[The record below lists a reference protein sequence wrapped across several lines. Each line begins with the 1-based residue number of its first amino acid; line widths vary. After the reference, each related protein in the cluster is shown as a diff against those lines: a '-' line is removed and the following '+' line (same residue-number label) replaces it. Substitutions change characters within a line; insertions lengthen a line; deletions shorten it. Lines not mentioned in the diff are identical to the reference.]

1 MLREHIKKSF
11 QLNKSHF
18 GVFIGSVLILFLGS
32 IFTVFLIFPSLV
44 TGLEGMYL
52 RARKGHKIQVTDIF
66 MHMGKFFPLL
76 GTSLLIVLDLFL
88 TTTVFL
94 IIPLFLLLAF
104 FILIAKLE
112 PTNPIIFII
121 AVLFSV
127 GYTLFI
133 FYREG
138 QYLHA
143 LNFVAESGL
152 KPRESLRE
160 SKKATKNRWEAAL
173 LAFFL
178 FFAFGCL
185 LSILSPYPIALKIVF
200 LFLGLFLSLMAG
212 GATAM
217 AFAYHHVE
225 HQTKDC

>member
-1 MLREHIKKSF
+1 MLREDIKKSF

-18 GVFIGSVLILFLGS
+18 GVFIWSVLILFFGS
-32 IFTVFLIFPSLV
+32 FFTVFLMFPSLV

-52 RARKGHKIQVTDIF
+52 RARKGQKIQATDIF
-66 MHMGKFFPLL
+66 MHTGKFFPLL

-88 TTTVFL
+88 TTTVLL

-121 AVLFSV
+121 AALYSV

-143 LNFVAESGL
+143 LNFVAEL
-152 KPRESLRE
+152 DLRPRESLRE
-160 SKKATKNRWEAAL
+160 SKKAIKNRWEAAI
-173 LAFFL
+173 LAFLLL
-178 FFAFGCL
+178 FTFGCL
-185 LSILSPYPIALKIVF
+185 LSIASASPI
-200 LFLGLFLSLMAG
+200 LFKVGYSIIGLFLFPIVAG
-212 GATAM
+212 AAAM
-217 AFAYHHVE
+217 AFVDLAE
-225 HQTKDC
+225 T

>member
-18 GVFIGSVLILFLGS
+18 GAFIGSVLILFLVS
-32 IFTVFLIFPSLV
+32 IFTVFLMFPALV

-52 RARKGHKIQVTDIF
+52 RARKGQKIRATDIF
-66 MHMGKFFPLL
+66 MHIGKFFPLL

-94 IIPLFLLLAF
+94 IAPLILLLAF

-112 PTNPIIFII
+112 TTNPIIFII
-121 AVLFSV
+121 AALFSI
-127 GYTLFI
+127 GYTFFI

-138 QYLHA
+138 RYLHA
-143 LNFVAESGL
+143 LNFVAEVGL

-160 SKKATKNRWEAAL
+160 SKKAIKNRWEAAL
-173 LAFFL
+173 LAFL
-178 FFAFGCL
+178 LLFAFGCL
-185 LSILSPYPIALKIVF
+185 LSIISASPIFLKIVYSII
-200 LFLGLFLSLMAG
+200 GLFLFPIVAG
-212 GATAM
+212 AATM
-217 AFAYHHVE
+217 AFVDHAE
-225 HQTKDC
+225 T